1 MPTHATRCCRN
12 GERRASSRL
21 PLRHGQTRFIYTQA
35 YKRRR
40 SALIGGKNLCV
51 CTHEGE
57 RKVRKRERA
66 AGAAEGDLPEPNERL
81 GSSSTSSSAPKSV
94 PYIAARGSRCS
105 SFSSANKKAENKLGG
120 SLLVRTKVTQL
131 CLDLPRRYNTTFN
144 ARVCVCPNIALSQKK
159 LNSLA
164 DSVSTFLLPPPLTR
178 TKSPL
183 MRTRTDGRP
192 GVARCQKKKTPE
204 YLCVCVCCT
213 VQLAARSAPEEEEEE
228 EESKSH
234 TQSPIYTHTHARTR
248 ETGCS
253 AKMNERTRQRRR
265 SVTYE
270 QSARCSLSLSLLTHA
285 GCCSLGG
292 AEALLL
298 LAPRSRALAAAKNSH
313 RVRLFTGQ
321 IHRWGEEELQA
332 LLPAP
337 AAGSRPRRR
346 GASPDAGTQTQR
358 HARLQYYTHEPTK
371 ENTCK
376 F

>member
-1 MPTHATRCCRN
+1 MYVCVVQYN
-12 GERRASSRL
+12 SRRAL
-21 PLRHGQTRFIYTQA
+21 LR
-35 YKRRR
+35 KKKKKK
-40 SALIGGKNLCV
+40 KN
-51 CTHEGE
+51 
-57 RKVRKRERA
+57 
-66 AGAAEGDLPEPNERL
+66 P
-81 GSSSTSSSAPKSV
+81 
-94 PYIAARGSRCS
+94 
-105 SFSSANKKAENKLGG
+105 
-120 SLLVRTKVTQL
+120 KVTH
-131 CLDLPRRYNTTFN
+131 
-144 ARVCVCPNIALSQKK
+144 
-159 LNSLA
+159 
-164 DSVSTFLLPPPLTR
+164 
-178 TKSPL
+178 
-183 MRTRTDGRP
+183 
-192 GVARCQKKKTPE
+192 
-204 YLCVCVCCT
+204 
-213 VQLAARSAPEEEEEE
+213 
-228 EESKSH
+228 SH
-234 TQSPIYTHTHARTR
+234 RYTHTHARTR

-253 AKMNERTRQRRR
+253 AKMNERTRQRR